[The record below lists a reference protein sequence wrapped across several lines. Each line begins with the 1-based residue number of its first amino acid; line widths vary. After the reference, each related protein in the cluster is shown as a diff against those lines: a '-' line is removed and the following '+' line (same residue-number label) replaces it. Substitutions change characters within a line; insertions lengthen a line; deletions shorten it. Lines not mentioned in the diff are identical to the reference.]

1 LARQVLYLSCDTM
14 SAGAGNALGGAD
26 HNLLPPGRGSTEI
39 EFGYFFLFSGGI
51 EMTSEKKSSTNRHK
65 GIHRENDEELAALPD
80 LTGIFEAGDDYDADG
95 EDEAV
100 LASLPEDIQYDR
112 RKNPSAGGR
121 RKSDR
126 RSGIDRRQS
135 VSSID
140 PMNIYLKEMGN
151 LSLLGHEEEVALAQL
166 IELGEMRLQQ
176 AVLSLK
182 PGFDILNDLAEG
194 IRADKIKIASVLKG
208 LPEQDEK
215 ASAKLEKA
223 FLAVIDKAKP
233 LDEDRRELCLQ
244 VRESAD
250 NPLET
255 ERLLNEITAI
265 GIRIADLLRDY
276 RLHSKGIMTVAN
288 AVRELGLRVKKA
300 RAEALRRKTGDQD
313 TGDGKTAVPDAEKI
327 DREIALELAE
337 IGVSSQALGDLLLDI
352 ELGREE
358 ARQGKESLVR
368 ANLRLVISVSKK
380 FLNRGLQLPDLIQE
394 GNIGLMK
401 AVEKYDYKR
410 GYKFSTYATWWI
422 RQAITRGIAD
432 QGRTIRLP
440 VHMIETINRMLR
452 FSRDFMQIESRE
464 PTPEEMAAQLGT
476 DVEKVHI
483 ALKTAKDAISLDAP
497 VGDEE
502 DTMLSDFVE
511 DHVHP
516 DPQEASIT
524 ESLKRCLC
532 KVMSSLTPREEQV
545 LRMRYGIEESCDHTL
560 EEVGKC
566 FAVTRERIR
575 QIEAQAISKLRHP
588 ARSGELRSFMTD

>member
-1 LARQVLYLSCDTM
+1 MAAKKKVSGERFDLS
-14 SAGAGNALGGAD
+14 GQEN
-26 HNLLPPGRGSTEI
+26 GSD
-39 EFGYFFLFSGGI
+39 
-51 EMTSEKKSSTNRHK
+51 SSK
-65 GIHRENDEELAALPD
+65 YAD
-80 LTGIFEAGDDYDADG
+80 LTGIFESDGDSNSDAVDVV
-95 EDEAV
+95 DQIV
-100 LASLPEDIQYDR
+100 LDSPAEEIKVDR
-112 RKNPSAGGR
+112 RKSPPKGGR
-121 RKSDR
+121 RKADR
-126 RSGIDRRQS
+126 RAGVDRRHLS
-135 VSSID
+135 TSID

-151 LSLLGHEEEVALAQL
+151 LSLLSHEEEVALAQL
-166 IELGEMRLQQ
+166 IEHGEMRVQL
-176 AVLSLK
+176 AVLSMK
-182 PGFDILNDLAEG
+182 PGVDMLNDFAEG
-194 IRADKIKIASVLKG
+194 LREGKIRFSSVLKG
-208 LPEQDEK
+208 LSENDEE
-215 ASAKLEKA
+215 ALAKLQSKFLKAVAKAHKLNEKNQDLCRQLNDVLEDTTA
-223 FLAVIDKAKP
+223 CKKLMDEITQTSLAISILFEKYHFCSKGLFIVSDAIKELGSKLNKAKVSALQREKQGVDSSGLAVNDPEEI
-233 LDEDRRELCLQ
+233 ERR
-244 VRESAD
+244 
-250 NPLET
+250 
-255 ERLLNEITAI
+255 IT
-265 GIRIADLLRDY
+265 
-276 RLHSKGIMTVAN
+276 
-288 AVRELGLRVKKA
+288 
-300 RAEALRRKTGDQD
+300 
-313 TGDGKTAVPDAEKI
+313 
-327 DREIALELAE
+327 LELAE
-337 IGVSSQALGDLLLDI
+337 TIGISSQAFSDLLLDI

-358 ARQGKESLVR
+358 AKQGKESLVR

-452 FSRDFMQIESRE
+452 FSRDFVQLESRE
-464 PTPEEMAAQLGT
+464 PTPDEMAEQLGT
-476 DVEKVHI
+476 DVDKVHT

-532 KVMSSLTPREEQV
+532 KVMSSLTPREEKV
-545 LRMRYGIEESCDHTL
+545 LRMRYGIEVQCDHTL

-575 QIEAQAISKLRHP
+575 QIEAQAINKLRHP
-588 ARSGELRSFMTD
+588 TRSSDLRSFMSD